1 MTALRRLVRTLRLS
15 ASAIERDIGVS
26 GAQLFVLRQLQQRP
40 AASLNEL
47 AERTLTHQS
56 SVSTVVRRLAER
68 GLVARSPA
76 ADDARRLEIA
86 LTAQGAALA
95 RRAPRTAQEEL
106 VQGLRGMSAAQV
118 SVVAD
123 ALESWLRAAGLDTT
137 EPALFFED
145 APRGSHG
152 RS

>member
-95 RRAPRTAQEEL
+95 RR
-106 VQGLRGMSAAQV
+106 
-118 SVVAD
+118 
-123 ALESWLRAAGLDTT
+123 
-137 EPALFFED
+137 
-145 APRGSHG
+145 
-152 RS
+152 